1 MSSTK
6 ASLEASL
13 LTYDGYNLITS
24 DCNMY
29 SEVFYGT
36 ANVKCDVML
45 DNLREP
51 RIYSYL

>member
-13 LTYDGYNLITS
+13 LTYDGYKIITS
-24 DCNMY
+24 DMY
-29 SEVFYGT
+29 SDVFYGT
-36 ANVKCDVML
+36 NNVKCNVML
-45 DNLREP
+45 DNLRET